1 LITRNPMSARERRAV
16 GSLALLYSVRMLGLF
31 MVLPL
36 LALYSADIP
45 GATPLM
51 IGLALGAYGLTQAM
65 LQIPLGW
72 LSDRVG
78 RKPIIAGGLL
88 LFAFGSL
95 VAGLADSLEGIVVGR
110 FLQGAGA
117 IAGTVMALAADLT
130 SEEQR
135 TKGMAIIGASIG
147 ASFALALVLGPMLA
161 AAGGLG
167 AVFMVTAALAIM
179 GILVVFLVVP
189 DPGRPDPRNRAVQ
202 RGQMRQAI
210 ADPALA
216 PTYFGVFTLH
226 YILMASF
233 LVVPG
238 VFEAVLALPRENHWQ
253 VYLPVLLLSVLG
265 MFPLLRLAER
275 HGYLRETLLGTITL
289 VLVTVSLLVLLRA
302 PVFYYLALL
311 GFFIGFNFLE
321 ATLPSLVSKAAPPDR
336 KGTAMG
342 VFSTCQFLGA
352 FAGGLMGGWALQ
364 VGGQAALVAACVIP
378 GLAWL
383 YFVGPGQRPR
393 SAVAEESGGA

>member
-1 LITRNPMSARERRAV
+1 V
-16 GSLALLYSVRMLGLF
+16 
-31 MVLPL
+31 
-36 LALYSADIP
+36 
-45 GATPLM
+45 
-51 IGLALGAYGLTQAM
+51 IGLALGAYGLTQAV

-78 RKPIIAGGLL
+78 RKPVIAGGLL
-88 LFAFGSL
+88 LFAGGSV
-95 VAGLADSLEGIVVGR
+95 VAGLAESLEGIVIGR

-130 SEEQR
+130 TEEQR

-147 ASFALALVLGPMLA
+147 VSFALALILGPMLA

-167 AVFMVTAALAIM
+167 TVFMVTAALAVS
-179 GILVVFLVVP
+179 GIFVVWLVVP
-189 DPGRPDPRNRAVQ
+189 DPGRPDPASQAVQ
-202 RGQMRQAI
+202 RGQMKQAL

-216 PTYFGVFTLH
+216 PAYFGVFTLH

-238 VFEAVLALPRENHWQ
+238 VFEAVLALPRENHWH

-265 MFPLLRLAER
+265 MLPLMRLSER
-275 HGYLRETLLGTITL
+275 YGYLRETLLGTIAL
-289 VLVTVSLLVLLRA
+289 VLLTVSLLVLLRA
-302 PVFYYLALL
+302 PLAYYLALL

-321 ATLPSLVSKAAPPDR
+321 ATLPSLVSKAAPADR

-352 FAGGLMGGWALQ
+352 FVGGLVGGWALQ
-364 VGGQAALVAACVIP
+364 NGGQAGLVVACVVP
-378 GLAWL
+378 GVAWL
-383 YFVGPGQRPR
+383 LLVLPGRLPQSP
-393 SAVAEESGGA
+393 VAEGSGRA